1 MTVNAERLRNLLNAQ
16 TRTRFPWKYT
26 YAYNNAGCPTADF
39 YIPGHNGGATV
50 EMLADDAALIVDGLP
65 MLPGLLAVFEAAVRF
80 KEAHVGTVGL
90 SEMEQHMAL
99 GKLMDRRDDLLAT
112 LIEVLGEGNAE
123 DEEDDDSVPGEGG
136 ESG

>member
-1 MTVNAERLRNLLNAQ
+1 MIVDAERLRNLLNAQ

-50 EMLADDAALIVDGLP
+50 EILADDAALIVDGLP

-90 SEMEQHMAL
+90 SEVEQHLAL
-99 GKLMDRRDDLLAT
+99 GKLIDRRDDLLAT
-112 LIEVLGEGNAE
+112 LIEVLGESNAE
-123 DEEDDDSVPGEGG
+123 EDEDSVPGEGG
-136 ESG
+136 QSGEI

>member
-1 MTVNAERLRNLLNAQ
+1 MTVNAERLRNLLNAP

-50 EMLADDAALIVDGLP
+50 EILADDAALIVDGLP

-80 KEAHVGTVGL
+80 KEAHVGSDGL
-90 SEMEQHMAL
+90 SEVL
-99 GKLMDRRDDLLAT
+99 DRRDDLLRT
-112 LIEVLGEGNAE
+112 VSEVLGEQDAE
-123 DEEDDDSVPGEGG
+123 ETPEEG
-136 ESG
+136 

>member
-1 MTVNAERLRNLLNAQ
+1 MIDAKKLRNLLNAQ

-50 EMLADDAALIVDGLP
+50 EILADDAALIVEGLP
-65 MLPGLLAVFEAAVRF
+65 MLPELLAVFEAAVRF
-80 KEAHVGTVGL
+80 KDAHVGTFGL
-90 SEMEQHMAL
+90 NEVEQHMAL

-123 DEEDDDSVPGEGG
+123 ETDEEVTKDE
-136 ESG
+136 EA